1 MKRNIRSEQE
11 LSEGLWSLKK
21 KSFFVETVK
30 GLWRSRLAMVGL
42 FLILLLIVVAIFA
55 DVIAPYGIDDQNLR
69 DRFIS
74 PCREHIFGTDNLGRD
89 IFSRIVYGSRISLM
103 IGASVAFLSSFVGIV
118 LGAFAGFYGGRTEN
132 LIMRFMDV
140 LMSIPSTLLAI
151 SVLAALGA
159 GLRNTIIAVAIS
171 SVPRYAR
178 VVRASIMSVKE
189 EEYVEAAKCI
199 GANDI
204 RVVFSHILP
213 NCLAPIIVQ
222 ITLGVAQG
230 IISAAALSFIGLGVQ
245 PPTPEWGT
253 MLSMAR
259 PYLRDHA
266 YMVLFPGLSIMATV
280 FGLNLFGDGLRDA
293 LDPKLKR

>member
-11 LSEGLWSLKK
+11 LPEELRPLKK
-21 KSFFVETVK
+21 KSFFAETIK

-42 FLILLLIVVAIFA
+42 FLIILLIVVAIFA

-69 DRFIS
+69 ARFIS

-132 LIMRFMDV
+132 VIMRFMDV

-178 VVRASIMSVKE
+178 VVRASILSVKE